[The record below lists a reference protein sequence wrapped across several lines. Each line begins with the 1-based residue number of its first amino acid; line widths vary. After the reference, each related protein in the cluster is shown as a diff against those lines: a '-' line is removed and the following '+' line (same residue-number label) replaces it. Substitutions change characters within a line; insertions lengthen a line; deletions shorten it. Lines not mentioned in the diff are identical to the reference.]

1 MKRYCKNINI
11 LDLDFLKICVKDCL
25 KKKWKRRDT
34 RDFVARVAHKS
45 HVEVRAMIMH
55 GDKQP
60 LIDAVAKHMQ
70 KQLAARDLRFVPI
83 WYKDKIDA
91 SSGKMRHIGIQH
103 VSQQVYDYVAVYAMR
118 DLFKRIGEHQYA
130 SIPGRGPNKGVA
142 KVRQWLKGRDAKV
155 VAQLDVQK
163 CFPSIPQDKLL
174 ALIDKFV
181 ANDNVRWLVHQLVS
195 TSDSGLLIGSYLS
208 QYLCNWYMS
217 FLCHKIKEN
226 MFSVR
231 RCKRIPWVKHTLFYM
246 DDILLVGTNVS
257 AVHKAV
263 KAIIKIARDE
273 MGLTIKPTWS
283 VRKLLPGDFVD
294 IMGFRVYCDHTTVRK
309 RVFLRARRAYKRV
322 IGAKRMTLQQAQ
334 KCISYYSQ
342 LKNAD
347 LLRFCRKLKVF
358 KSLRIAKRRVSHES
372 IVRHCA
378 AVCASP

>member
-1 MKRYCKNINI
+1 
-11 LDLDFLKICVKDCL
+11 
-25 KKKWKRRDT
+25 
-34 RDFVARVAHKS
+34 
-45 HVEVRAMIMH
+45 
-55 GDKQP
+55 
-60 LIDAVAKHMQ
+60 
-70 KQLAARDLRFVPI
+70 
-83 WYKDKIDA
+83 
-91 SSGKMRHIGIQH
+91 
-103 VSQQVYDYVAVYAMR
+103 
-118 DLFKRIGEHQYA
+118 
-130 SIPGRGPNKGVA
+130 
-142 KVRQWLKGRDAKV
+142 
-155 VAQLDVQK
+155 
-163 CFPSIPQDKLL
+163 
-174 ALIDKFV
+174 
-181 ANDNVRWLVHQLVS
+181 
-195 TSDSGLLIGSYLS
+195 
-208 QYLCNWYMS
+208 MS
-217 FLCHKIKEN
+217 FLYHKIKEN
-226 MFSVR
+226 MFNVR
-231 RCKRIPWVKHTLFYM
+231 RGKRIPWVKHTLFYM

-342 LKNAD
+342 LKSAD